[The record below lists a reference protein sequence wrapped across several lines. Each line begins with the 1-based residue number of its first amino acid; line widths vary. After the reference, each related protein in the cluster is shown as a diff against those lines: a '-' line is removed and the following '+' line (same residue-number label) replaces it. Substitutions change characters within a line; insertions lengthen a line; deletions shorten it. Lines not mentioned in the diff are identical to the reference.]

1 MSEVPGYPVPQ
12 HGDAQPPGF
21 FSMVHKRTFVLARM
35 VAIGDNW
42 GGCPFHMTCNAL
54 SRDVALIS
62 ERVTPAGWMLAQFS
76 GGSLGLKWKVP
87 GDGVA
92 RTSDIPWKHM
102 RKRQILARYGTAGFR
117 TVADVLD
124 PAAWLQE
131 TQVHPSST
139 QHRFLL
145 ASRFLHGLAGVVAVV
160 AHTNQS
166 LIPGTGEHMSISKH
180 LRQPTSLFRC
190 FPPVGFTGL
199 EQMENS
205 KQLNLKIT
213 RIKKQGGM
221 CMP

>member
-1 MSEVPGYPVPQ
+1 MCFNESGFLFLGGKLVWSVQLPLERVSHLPCMIWCPDMSEVPGYPVPQ

-62 ERVTPAGWMLAQFS
+62 ERVTPAGWMFAQFS

-131 TQVHPSST
+131 TQVHST

-160 AHTNQS
+160 AHTN
-166 LIPGTGEHMSISKH
+166 PWNG
-180 LRQPTSLFRC
+180 
-190 FPPVGFTGL
+190 
-199 EQMENS
+199 
-205 KQLNLKIT
+205 
-213 RIKKQGGM
+213 
-221 CMP
+221 